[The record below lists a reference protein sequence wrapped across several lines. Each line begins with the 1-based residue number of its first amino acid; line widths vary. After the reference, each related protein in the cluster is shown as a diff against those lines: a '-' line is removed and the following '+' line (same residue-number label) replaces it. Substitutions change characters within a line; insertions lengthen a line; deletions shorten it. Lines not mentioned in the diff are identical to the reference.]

1 LQLHPWSSRVKE
13 FQTPLLQDVP
23 SLVNERIL
31 QYALV
36 LAVDWADEDHW
47 DKVMMASPGFGA
59 SICLHALAQILRK
72 WMEGTQTVAIFS
84 QVVGRG

>member
-1 LQLHPWSSRVKE
+1 M
-13 FQTPLLQDVP
+13 LQDVP